1 MWPFFNSSVIVITR
15 WYSLINTDG
24 WLFMNACQ
32 RIIYW
37 WIVVVL
43 LSQLVES
50 WYLMIFMDKLSPKI
64 YLIDEYSGYWLMV
77 VYHSKSWSDFKSIIL
92 AALTPTPAP
101 LEEPSHLQGPPEDQ
115 KRWIF
120 TQENEG
126 KTMQF
131 IGHLSVISGVIFLWD

>member
-1 MWPFFNSSVIVITR
+1 MWPFFNSSFSQYQMVFIDEYWCLVV
-15 WYSLINTDG
+15 YECLSTD
-24 WLFMNACQ
+24 
-32 RIIYW
+32 Y
-37 WIVVVL
+37 VL
-43 LSQLVES
+43 MDSCGFQLSQLVES
-50 WYLMIFMDKLSPKI
+50 WYLMIFMDKLSPKK

-92 AALTPTPAP
+92 AALMPTPAP